1 VACPI
6 TNCRRWA
13 ASKTISINEWEE
25 AGIKDVVDIE
35 GQWVCYWAYFI
46 VRHIQWSWKGR
57 LNLMCSSWHHG
68 VSHTIGPGL
77 KEELKGL
84 HPYSWN
90 YQFYFRFLWKMWIP
104 ALALITSTNTI
115 SVVPQHFL
123 YSTKLESRWMSME
136 FIGWALEAWST
147 EKKQPGYRIDHK
159 KEYFW
164 CKDSYLA

>member
-6 TNCRRWA
+6 TNCRRCA
-13 ASKTISINEWEE
+13 ASKTISIYEWEE
-25 AGIKDVVDIE
+25 ARIKDVIDIE
-35 GQWVCYWAYFI
+35 GRWICYWAYFK
-46 VRHIQWSWKGR
+46 VRSWKGR
-57 LNLMCSSWHHG
+57 LNLMRSSWHHR

-84 HPYSWN
+84 HLYSWN
-90 YQFYFRFLWKMWIP
+90 YQFCFRFPWKMWIP
-104 ALALITSTNTI
+104 VLALITSTLI
-115 SVVPQHFL
+115 QSVWSHNNFL